1 MIFNREGF
9 AMSDKINAAQNNPQ
23 LTSERVARLR
33 ERLIKVRPEV
43 FAERALLVT
52 EAYQN
57 AEKDPVALCRAK
69 ALDRILRKGS
79 IRIKPDELIV
89 GCKAPLAKG
98 SPVYPEFNVKWLED
112 ELDTLAGRE
121 ETSFDVAEE
130 TKTALKEQ
138 VIPYWKGRTVYDHIS
153 ENAPKKALAAGDE
166 GLLFHYYIDRS
177 IGHISVNYEKVLK
190 LGLSGIKAEIKAR
203 QALLSEVQ
211 DDYSQKSAFY
221 DALIMVA
228 DAAVAFAHRYAALAS
243 ELAAECD
250 DPVRRKELENIAL
263 ICRRVPEYPAETLH
277 EALQSFWFVHLIL
290 NLESNS
296 YAISPGRFCQYI
308 YPFYQADL
316 KKGNMDEA
324 AAQELINCLWIKF
337 NEMTVAKAGASA
349 KASNTY
355 VDFQNLNI
363 GGLGADG
370 RDGTNAISY
379 FCLNAL
385 DALALPQPQLSCL
398 ISSKTD
404 KDFLM
409 RACEVV
415 RNGTGMPAMFNDD
428 VKVISLLSSGKTLI
442 DARNGGVNG
451 CVEVNAQGCDNMAST
466 GYVNLPKCLELAL
479 NDGVSMTSGKQLGPR
494 TGKIAGF
501 KAFEDVW
508 NAFSQQ
514 LKAAVALKVSYDAAA
529 LEAYAKHCPVVFT
542 SLVMDD
548 CIAKGKDYHQGG
560 ARYNAPMMCGVGLGT
575 LTDSLAA
582 IQKFCF
588 TTGQYSLEQ
597 IHEALGDNFSSQPLL
612 QKQLWKNGPKFG
624 NGHKQVDQLAA
635 AIVNLFSDILHGHMN
650 AHGEAYRSNMIPTTT
665 HIPMGHATA
674 ATPDGRF
681 SGAPLSEGVSPVQGQ
696 DISGPTG
703 VILSLANVD
712 HARTAG
718 TLLNMKFTPAIL
730 SGQEQ
735 LEKFSELI
743 RTYFA
748 LGGYH
753 MQFNVVSKETLLAA
767 QKDPQAYRSLIVR
780 VAGYSDYFIS
790 LSKDLQDEIIM
801 RTAHGVD

>member
-1 MIFNREGF
+1 MPDNTKNVRN
-9 AMSDKINAAQNNPQ
+9 KPP
-23 LTSERVARLR
+23 LTSKRVARLR
-33 ERLIKVRPEV
+33 ERLLEVRPQI

-52 EAYQN
+52 EAYRE
-57 AEKDPVALCRAK
+57 AETDPVAICRAK
-69 ALDRILRKGS
+69 ALDQILRKGS
-79 IRIKPDELIV
+79 ISINSDELIV
-89 GCKAPLAKG
+89 GCKVPLPKG

-121 ETSFDVAEE
+121 ETSFGVAEE

-138 VIPYWKGRTVYDHIS
+138 VIPYWKGRTVYDRIV
-153 ENAPKKALAAGDE
+153 EKAPGQAFDAADE

-177 IGHISVNYEKVLK
+177 IGHISVNYEKVLNS
-190 LGLSGIKAEIKAR
+190 GLSGIKSEIKAR
-203 QALLSEVQ
+203 TAILSEAQ
-211 DDYSQKSAFY
+211 DDFLQKSAFY
-221 DALIMVA
+221 DALLMVA
-228 DAAVAFAHRYAALAS
+228 DAAIAFAQRHAAMAS
-243 ELAAECD
+243 DLAAGCD
-250 DPVRRKELENIAL
+250 DAVRRAELENIAR

-277 EALQSFWFVHLIL
+277 QALQSFWFVHLIL

-308 YPFYQADL
+308 YPFYRADL
-316 KKGNMDEA
+316 EKGTIDEVG
-324 AAQELINCLWIKF
+324 AQELINCLWIKF
-337 NEMTVAKAGASA
+337 NEMTVVKAGATA

-355 VDFQNLNI
+355 VDFQNLNV
-363 GGLGADG
+363 GGLRADG
-370 RDGTNAISY
+370 RDGTNAVSY

-385 DALALPQPQLSCL
+385 DALTLPQPQLSCL
-398 ISSKTD
+398 VSSKTD
-404 KDFLM
+404 NDFLM

-415 RNGTGMPAMFNDD
+415 RNGSGMPAMFNDD
-428 VKVISLLSSGKTLI
+428 VKVISLLSGGKTLTE
-442 DARNGGVNG
+442 ARSGGVNG

-466 GYVNLPKCLELAL
+466 GYLNLAKCLELAL
-479 NDGVSMTSGKQLGPR
+479 NDGVSMTHAKQLGPR
-494 TGKIAGF
+494 TGKVTDF
-501 KAFEDVW
+501 NRFEDVW
-508 NAFSQQ
+508 HAFAQQ
-514 LKAAVALKVSYDAAA
+514 LKAAVDLKVSYDAAA
-529 LEAYAKHCPVVFT
+529 RDAFAKHCPVVFT

-548 CIAKGKDYHQGG
+548 CIVKGKDFHQGG

-575 LTDSLAA
+575 LADSLAA
-582 IQKFCF
+582 IRQFCF
-588 TTGQYSLEQ
+588 TTGQYSLAM
-597 IHEALGDNFSSQPLL
+597 IHAALMDNFSSQPLL

-624 NGHKQVDQLAA
+624 NNHEGVDQLAA
-635 AIVNLFSDILHGHMN
+635 DIVNLFSGILSGHIN
-650 AHGEAYRSNMIPTTT
+650 SDGEAYRANMIPTTT

-681 SGAPLSEGVSPVQGQ
+681 AAAPLSEGVSPVQGQ

-703 VILSLANVD
+703 VILSLANLD

-730 SGQEQ
+730 AGQEPLQ
-735 LEKFSELI
+735 KFSELI

-790 LSKDLQDEIIM
+790 LSKDVQDEIIT

>member
-1 MIFNREGF
+1 
-9 AMSDKINAAQNNPQ
+9 MSDNIKVAQNNPQ

-33 ERLIKVRPEV
+33 ARLVEARPQV

-52 EAYQN
+52 AAYQN
-57 AEKDPVALCRAK
+57 AENDPPTIYRAK
-69 ALDRILRKGS
+69 ALDRILRKSAIS
-79 IRIKPDELIV
+79 IKADELIV
-89 GCKAPLAKG
+89 GCKVPVAKG

-121 ETSFDVAEE
+121 ETSFDIDAE
-130 TKTALKEQ
+130 TKMALKER
-138 VIPYWKGRTVYDHIS
+138 VIPYWKGRTVYDRIL
-153 ENAPKKALAAGDE
+153 EKAPEKALAAEEE

-177 IGHISVNYEKVLK
+177 IGHISVNYEKVLQ
-190 LGLSGIKAEIKAR
+190 LGFCGIKAEIAAR
-203 QALLSEVQ
+203 QARLAETQ
-211 DDYSQKSAFY
+211 ADFSQKSAFY
-221 DALIMVA
+221 DALIIVA
-228 DAAVAFAHRYAALAS
+228 DAAIAFSHRYAELAS
-243 ELAAECD
+243 DLAADCA
-250 DPVRRKELENIAL
+250 DPVRRGELENIAL
-263 ICRRVPEYPAETLH
+263 ICRRVPQHGAETLH

-296 YAISPGRFCQYI
+296 YAISPGRFCQYV

-316 KKGNMDEA
+316 ESGKTDEA
-324 AAQELINCLWIKF
+324 GAQELINCLWIKF

-370 RDGTNAISY
+370 RDGTNDISY

-398 ISSKTD
+398 VSSKTD
-404 KDFLM
+404 KDFMM

-428 VKVISLLSSGKTLI
+428 VKVISLLSSGKTLL

-479 NDGVSMTSGKQLGPR
+479 NNGVSMTSGKQLGPR
-494 TGKIAGF
+494 TGNITGF
-501 KAFEDVW
+501 NAFEDVW
-508 NAFSQQ
+508 QAFGQQ
-514 LKAAVALKVSYDAAA
+514 LKAAVALKVSYDTAA
-529 LEAYAKHCPVVFT
+529 LKAFAKHCPVVFT

-548 CIAKGKDYHQGG
+548 CIEKGKDFHQGG

-582 IQKFCF
+582 IRQFCF
-588 TTGQYSLEQ
+588 STGQYTLAQ
-597 IHEALGDNFSSQPLL
+597 IHAALSDDFSSQPLL

-624 NGHKQVDQLAA
+624 NNHKHVDRLAA
-635 AIVNLFSDILHGHMN
+635 NSVNLFSDILGGHLN
-650 AHGEAYRSNMIPTTT
+650 AHGEAYRANMIPTTT

-681 SGAPLSEGVSPVQGQ
+681 AGAPLSEGVSPVQGQ
-696 DISGPTG
+696 DMSGPTG
-703 VILSLANVD
+703 VILSLVKVD

-718 TLLNMKFTPAIL
+718 TLLNMKFTPQIL
-730 SGQEQ
+730 ACREQ

-743 RTYFA
+743 RTYFD

-767 QKDPQAYRSLIVR
+767 QKDPRSYRSLIVR
-780 VAGYSDYFIS
+780 VAGYSDYFVS

-801 RTAHGVD
+801 RTAHGVE